1 VNVTHVSTRRGGA
14 AERRGGPGAGLEGAA
29 RGSAARAQVNWRAA
43 ALAAAGLWLTFAAPA
58 HRLDLLAIGL
68 LATAGGIFWS
78 PYVGP
83 ALIGLSLPFFFFSRQ
98 LVGPIGV
105 TPPGLALG
113 LTWLVVLARSR
124 ALHVRPPRTR
134 YDVPLALF
142 LVASVLSLPVT
153 EYPLLSVRE
162 LRALIVEPVLF
173 FWLLHVLRGSA
184 RFALAGFLVTA
195 TITAISAVAQIPLNL
210 GGTAAE
216 GVRRA
221 QAWYPSANHLALML
235 GRALPFFVAAA
246 LGGVGRWLWLPAGL
260 VGLALLLTF
269 STGGWLGGIAAV
281 LAVAMALGQRRLAT
295 RVGGA
300 AALALIVVSG
310 LAIAGVLPE
319 RLNPLRQTGGFRLDL
334 WLSTLQMIRDHP
346 FFGVGLDNFAY
357 VYQQIYLREGA
368 AAEPNLSH
376 PHNWLLHFWV
386 ELGLLGVIAFG
397 ALVMRFAANVR
408 AALSQDASARW
419 VVAGAFGATVDL
431 LVHGFIDNSYFL
443 VDLAFLFWL
452 SLALVAEARTK
463 GRIHAT

>member
-1 VNVTHVSTRRGGA
+1 F
-14 AERRGGPGAGLEGAA
+14 
-29 RGSAARAQVNWRAA
+29 
-43 ALAAAGLWLTFAAPA
+43 LA
-58 HRLDLLAIGL
+58 
-68 LATAGGIFWS
+68 
-78 PYVGP
+78 
-83 ALIGLSLPFFFFSRQ
+83 
-98 LVGPIGV
+98 
-105 TPPGLALG
+105 
-113 LTWLVVLARSR
+113 
-124 ALHVRPPRTR
+124 
-134 YDVPLALF
+134 
-142 LVASVLSLPVT
+142 ASVLSLPVT

-184 RFALAGFLVTA
+184 QFALAGFLVTA

-295 RVGGA
+295 RLGGA
-300 AALALIVVSG
+300 AAMALIVVSG

-419 VVAGAFGATVDL
+419 VVAGALGATVDL